1 MCGIAGIINFSGE
14 PVHAPQLTTMMQK
27 MKHRGPDDDGL
38 FVEDNIGLG
47 FVRLS
52 ILDLSIA
59 GHQPMF
65 DPSGR
70 YVMVFNGEIYN
81 YIEIRRLLEAKGYQ
95 FRSATDSEV
104 LLYSFIEWG
113 ESCLEKMNGMFAL
126 AIFDRQ
132 RKTLFIARDHFGIKP
147 FYYYID
153 EKKFVFSSEIPPILS
168 VLDRKPTPNLQIVFD
183 YLAFNRTDQ
192 TENSFYN
199 GIRKLLHGNSCTI
212 KIDEKGGVE
221 LKGLKKWYNLAD
233 RVNNA
238 EGFKSPLEY
247 KEMLSSAIGMQLRS
261 DVPVGVTLSGGLDSS
276 SIVSILLNDYQK
288 YDLHTFSAVY
298 EKGQTGDESEY
309 IDEFRRHLRNMNF
322 VTPTGDSLLR
332 DEDDFIRAHAE
343 PLPSVRPYVQYKV
356 MELAKDDVVVTLDG
370 QGADEQLAG
379 YHYFFGFYFKELLKK
394 MRLLTLLSET
404 TGYLKNHRSLYG
416 IKSLGYFL
424 LSEELQVKARIAEHG
439 YINNDFLRQYGKNN
453 HVTGNIYSSKSL
465 KKSFL
470 DHFEF
475 KLEHLLKWEDINS
488 MWFSIESR
496 VPFLDHRLVE
506 KTIALESNQIIKN
519 GVNKYILRQGLK
531 GILPEKIRL
540 RNDKNGFDNPADDW
554 FRETKFQ
561 SLLKD
566 IFENGHFFKQ
576 GIMNKANAEKRYK
589 LHLARKINI
598 NIEIWKWIN
607 LNKWY
612 DMFLGITMF
621 LNLNFSTILI
631 EI

>member
-1 MCGIAGIINFSGE
+1 MCGIAGIINFNGE
-14 PVHAPQLTTMMQK
+14 PVHAPQLSTMMQK

-81 YIEIRRLLEAKGYQ
+81 YIEIRKLLEAKGYH

-153 EKKFVFSSEIPPILS
+153 DKKFVFSSEIPPILS
-168 VLDRKPTPNLQIVFD
+168 VLDKKPTPNMQIVFD

-199 GIRKLLHGNSCTI
+199 GIRKLLHGNACTI
-212 KIDEKGGVE
+212 NIEGKGGSE
-221 LKGLKKWYNLAD
+221 LKGIKKWYNLSE
-233 RVNNA
+233 RVQNTR
-238 EGFKSPLEY
+238 GFESPQEY

-276 SIVSILLNDYQK
+276 SIVALLLNDYQK

-309 IDEFRRHLRNMNF
+309 IDEFRRHLKNMNF

-394 MRLLTLLSET
+394 MRLLTLMSET

-439 YINNDFLRQYGKNN
+439 YINDDFLRQYGKNN

-465 KKSFL
+465 RKSFL

-554 FRETKFQ
+554 FRGTKFQ
-561 SLLKD
+561 SILKD
-566 IFENGHFFKQ
+566 IFENGYFFKQ
-576 GIMNKANAEKRYK
+576 GIMNKKNAEKRYK
-589 LHLARKINI
+589 LHLDRKIDI

-607 LNKWY
+607 INKWY
-612 DMFLGITMF
+612 DMFLGLTMF
-621 LNLNFSTILI
+621 LNLNFNTLFI